1 MIFDDMSPSRT
12 RRTLSAGSRTLRA
25 LGLDGPLTGVLA
37 IIVVLGILVVYSASG
52 QNLKMVEHHLGN
64 IAIAVTTMLVLAKLA
79 TPQYLR
85 LFAPITYVI
94 GVLLLIVVEG
104 TGH

>member
-37 IIVVLGILVVYSASG
+37 IIVVLGILVRSEERRVG
-52 QNLKMVEHHLGN
+52 KECLE
-64 IAIAVTTMLVLAKLA
+64 
-79 TPQYLR
+79 
-85 LFAPITYVI
+85 
-94 GVLLLIVVEG
+94 
-104 TGH
+104 